1 LCAYEWPGNVRQL
14 EHTIEMVV
22 TLSGDRSQ
30 LYSGDIRLPERREFR
45 EFNGAQNTLSPAP
58 EISMVPGKVNF
69 DEVMGRVEKLLL
81 QEALRNCDG
90 NKAKAANLLGIP
102 RTTLVYKVKSMEAVA
117 R

>member
-1 LCAYEWPGNVRQL
+1 
-14 EHTIEMVV
+14 MVV

-45 EFNGAQNTLSPAP
+45 DAGSDKLQDGLARVQT
-58 EISMVPGKVNF
+58 MVRGKVNF

-81 QEALRNCDG
+81 QEALRKCAG
-90 NKAKAANLLGIP
+90 NKAKAASMLGIP
-102 RTTLVYKVKSMEAVA
+102 RTTLVYKVKTLEAFA